1 MAHKSVLFI
10 VPVHDEREALP
21 AVLADLRRH
30 WPQADVVVVDDGS
43 SDGSGAAARR
53 LGADVLALPCNFGIG
68 AAVQTGLLFA
78 RDRGAEITVQFDG
91 DGQHRADQVAALVAP
106 IVAGDAD
113 AVIGSRFLR
122 GSGYCAP
129 LGRRLGMAILRGAN
143 SRLAGQRLTDT
154 TSGFRAYDAAAVAF
168 LAGEYAWD
176 YPEPESVVTLVRH
189 GFRVREVP
197 VEMCERQGGS
207 SSITLWRS
215 AYYMLKVLLAV
226 VVGATRRPSARAKHE
241 PTSADRSHHG

>member
-1 MAHKSVLFI
+1 VLFI

-21 AVLADLRRH
+21 GVLADLRQH
-30 WPQADVVVVDDGS
+30 WPQACVVVVDDGS
-43 SDGSGAAARR
+43 CDGSGAAARR
-53 LGADVLALPCNFGIG
+53 LGAEVLALPCNLGIG
-68 AAVQTGLLFA
+68 AAVQTGLLCA
-78 RDRGAEITVQFDG
+78 RDRGADIAVQFDG

-106 IVAGDAD
+106 IVAGDAN

-122 GSGYCAP
+122 GTGYRAP
-129 LGRRLGMAILRGAN
+129 LGRRLGMAILRAVN
-143 SRLAGQRLTDT
+143 SRLAGQLLTDT

-168 LAGEYAWD
+168 LAGEYPWD

-189 GFRVREVP
+189 GFRVLEVA
-197 VEMCERQGGS
+197 VEMRERQGGR

-226 VVGATRRPSARAKHE
+226 AVGATRRPSVRVQHE
-241 PTSADRSHHG
+241 PTSADRRHSG

>member
-1 MAHKSVLFI
+1 MGVLFI

-21 AVLADLRRH
+21 GVLADLRRH
-30 WPQADVVVVDDGS
+30 WPQAEVVVVDDGS

-53 LGADVLALPCNFGIG
+53 LGAQVLALPCNLGIG

-78 RDRGAEITVQFDG
+78 RDRGAEVTVQFDG

-106 IVAGDAD
+106 IVAGEAD
-113 AVIGSRFLR
+113 AVIGSRFLQ
-122 GSGYCAP
+122 GTGYRAP
-129 LGRRLGMAILRGAN
+129 LARRLGMAVLRRLN
-143 SRLAGQRLTDT
+143 SRLAGQRITDN

-189 GFRVREVP
+189 GFRVREVA
-197 VEMCERQGGS
+197 VEMRERQGGS

-215 AYYMLKVLLAV
+215 AYYMLKVLLAIA
-226 VVGATRRPSARAKHE
+226 VGVTRRPAGRARHE
-241 PTSADRSHHG
+241 PTGADRRHHG